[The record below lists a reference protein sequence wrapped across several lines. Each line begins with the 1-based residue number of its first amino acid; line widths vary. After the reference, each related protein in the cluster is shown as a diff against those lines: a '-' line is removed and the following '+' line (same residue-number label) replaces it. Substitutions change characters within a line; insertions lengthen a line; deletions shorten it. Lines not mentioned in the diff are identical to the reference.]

1 MRLPSP
7 SVVLASFLFA
17 VPAAR
22 AQCALCRAAVESSEE
37 GRAMAAK
44 LNQGILILLGAPLG
58 VGAAVGAAI
67 YRSRRQLQWGHG
79 GKSSAARER

>member
-1 MRLPSP
+1 MR
-7 SVVLASFLFA
+7 VVFAGILLAGFLFTGR
-17 VPAAR
+17 PAR

-37 GRAMAAK
+37 GRAMALK
-44 LNQGILILLGAPLG
+44 LNQAILLLLAAPLG

-67 YRSRRQLQWGHG
+67 YRSRRQLEWDHG